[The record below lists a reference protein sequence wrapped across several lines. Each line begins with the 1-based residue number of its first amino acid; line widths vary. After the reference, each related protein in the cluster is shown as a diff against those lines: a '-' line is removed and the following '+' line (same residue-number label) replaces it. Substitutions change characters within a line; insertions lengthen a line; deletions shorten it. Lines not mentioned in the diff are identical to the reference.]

1 MLKNRIFIIAE
12 AGVNHNGELEI
23 ALKMVDAAAEAG
35 ADAVK
40 FQTFRAESM
49 VSRSAAK
56 AYYQKNTAG
65 ESESQIEML
74 KKLELDMAAHKELIA
89 RCAERNIEF
98 LSSPFDSESIDM
110 LVSLGLKTFKIPSG
124 EINNLPY
131 LRKLGRLN
139 KKIILSTG
147 MSEMTE
153 IGDALDILTKEGT
166 RREDITVLHCSTA
179 YPAPHEEAN
188 LRAMAAM
195 KKEFNVLVGYSD
207 HTPGMEAA
215 IAAAALGASVI
226 EKHFT
231 LDKSMPGP
239 DHKASLSP
247 EELKAMV
254 KAVRNTEKALGDGV
268 KRPLPCELKNKPV
281 VRKSIVAMKDITE
294 GDLFSEDNITTKRPA
309 LGINPMEW
317 DSIMGK
323 TAKRDFSKDELIEL

>member
-1 MLKNRIFIIAE
+1 MRTGKIFIIAE
-12 AGVNHNGELEI
+12 AGVNHNGDLET
-23 ALKMVDAAAEAG
+23 ARKMVDAAADAV

-49 VSRSAAK
+49 VIRNASK
-56 AYYQKNTAG
+56 ADYQKTATG
-65 ESESQIEML
+65 EIGSQQAML
-74 KKLELDMAAHKELIA
+74 KELELDIAAHKDLIA

-98 LSSPFDSESIDM
+98 LSSPFDAESIDM
-110 LVSLGLKTFKIPSG
+110 LVDLGLRTFKIPSG

-131 LRKLGRLN
+131 LRKLGGLK

>member
-1 MLKNRIFIIAE
+1 MSKDKIFIIAE
-12 AGVNHNGELEI
+12 AGVNHNGDLETAI
-23 ALKMVDAAAEAG
+23 KMVDAAADAG

-40 FQTFRAESM
+40 FQTFRAADM
-49 VSRSAAK
+49 VSFGAAK
-56 AYYQKNTAG
+56 ADYQKNAPG
-65 ESESQIEML
+65 EDGFQLEML
-74 KKLELDMAAHKELIA
+74 KKLELDYAAHKELIA

-195 KKEFNVLVGYSD
+195 KKEFNVFIGYSD

-239 DHKASLSP
+239 DHKASLTP

-254 KAVRNTEKALGDGV
+254 EAVRNTEKALGDGI
-268 KRPLPCELKNKPV
+268 KRPLPEELKNKSV

-294 GDLFSEDNITTKRPA
+294 GDIFSAGNITVKRPA
-309 LGINPMEW
+309 SGISPMDW
-317 DSIMGK
+317 DNVMGK
-323 TAKRDFSKDELIEL
+323 TAGRDFKKDELIEL